1 MISRLG
7 KSLVLGT
14 AFVMLTVPALA
25 QARPDTRQLTCE
37 QAKAMLDERG
47 NVVFTT
53 GSRTYER
60 LVADFRHCQRN
71 EVLRR
76 VWVITK
82 DKRNCQLG
90 HRCVPRTFS
99 NQ

>member
-1 MISRLG
+1 MLT
-7 KSLVLGT
+7 SLVKAVVLGVALILLST
-14 AFVMLTVPALA
+14 AALA
-25 QARPDTRQLTCE
+25 AGRPDTRQLTCS
-37 QAKAMLDERG
+37 QAQNMLQARG

-53 GSRTYER
+53 GARTYER

-76 VWVITK
+76 VWVMTK
-82 DKRNCQLG
+82 DNKSCQLG